1 MESLQAV
8 IKYLVKNKKIKQN
21 WTRQENFNIWFC
33 LSFECYFQKLV
44 YGGKT

>member
-8 IKYLVKNKKIKQN
+8 IKYLVKSKKIKQN
-21 WTRQENFNIWFC
+21 LTRQENFNICFC
-33 LSFECYFQKLV
+33 VRFECYFQKLV